1 MRWKRD
7 RKKDKLPQIS
17 CSSFILAD
25 VGPQILVRTFYQSD
39 TANNHLPE
47 RFNKICRSYE
57 QSFELS
63 IDRRVRTDAFTNFHI
78 SQPLYIV
85 QKDCQLN
92 WKISG
97 DRRLASY
104 HLAQNLASKAWDQK
118 RLKNHLAFISLF
130 IPTKFSDKTQW
141 TSNWN
146 TSMYARS
153 WEELNCWGWLIEEQV
168 DEFVIEKYI
177 EISIDT

>member
-78 SQPLYIV
+78 SQPLYIA
-85 QKDCQLN
+85 QKVIVSSTGKFPAIDVSRAIIWHKIWLQKRGTRNGWKITSLLSRYLFQLN
-92 WKISG
+92 
-97 DRRLASY
+97 
-104 HLAQNLASKAWDQK
+104 
-118 RLKNHLAFISLF
+118 F
-130 IPTKFSDKTQW
+130 
-141 TSNWN
+141 
-146 TSMYARS
+146 
-153 WEELNCWGWLIEEQV
+153 QV
-168 DEFVIEKYI
+168 KHNGQVIEI
-177 EISIDT
+177 RQCTRGVERNLIVEVDW